1 MYDSWLNFPLNN
13 NKHHYTVCLSNSL
26 INFKSHINRNSFNKK
41 YNLPLRCQ
49 KRSFLLRNGIK
60 DRSLTILIR

>member
-13 NKHHYTVCLSNSL
+13 DKHHYTVCSSNSL
-26 INFKSHINRNSFNKK
+26 INFKSHFNRNSFNKK

-49 KRSFLLRNGIK
+49 KR
-60 DRSLTILIR
+60 